1 VCLLVVFVAALVPQ
15 PAGRLRISVLDVS
28 QGDAILV
35 ESSDGPRM
43 LVDGG
48 SDPDLLVRRLDERI
62 PMWDRRLDLVVLTHP
77 HEDHAGGLAGLMP
90 RYRVSAF
97 LETGLESDG
106 AGVRELRAA
115 AARSGAVHVRLA
127 QGDVLALGPARV
139 DVVWPPRSLVANGE
153 LSTNREVNATSIVL
167 AIRLG
172 QQRALLMGDLEEDRD
187 RQLVEALGGPDG
199 PWDLLKVAH
208 HGSATATSQ
217 TLLDAIQPRLAAISV
232 GADNDH
238 GHPAPGLL
246 ERLQR
251 SGAATWRT
259 DAQGTL
265 SITLDGRTGSGEGRG

>member
-1 VCLLVVFVAALVPQ
+1 VLVGALVPQ
-15 PAGRLRISVLDVS
+15 SAARLRISVLDVG

-35 ESSDGPRM
+35 ESSDGPRL

-62 PMWDRRLDLVVLTHP
+62 PLWDRRLDLVVLTHP

-90 RYRVSAF
+90 RYRVAAL
-97 LETGLESDG
+97 LETGLGSDG

-115 AARSGAVHVRLA
+115 AMRHGARHARLV
-127 QGDVLALGPARV
+127 QGDAFALGTARV
-139 DVVWPPRSLVANGE
+139 DVVWPPQALIESGG

-187 RQLVEALGGPDG
+187 RQLLEALGGPDE
-199 PWDLLKVAH
+199 PWELLKVAH
-208 HGSATATSQ
+208 HGSATATSE
-217 TLLDAIQPRLAAISV
+217 TLLEAVRPRLAAISV
-232 GADNDH
+232 GTDNEY
-238 GHPAPGLL
+238 GHPAPELL

-251 SGAATWRT
+251 SGAVTWRT

-265 SITLDGRTGSGEGRG
+265 SITLDGGGAEDQGQATPRA